1 MCFVLVFKPVKKSKQ
16 EGLRAY
22 CSYIYTVSLLI
33 RWEKRQYLF
42 GEEVNPDHIFLA
54 LLIGIRFINNTLRI
68 RLKLISSDESKPSL
82 LEGLLVMVLKLL
94 NKQFN
99 KGPFKYYVSKV
110 VGGWGQK
117 MAIFAD
123 LQRYFCWRR
132 WVGLKKRK
140 TCWRNTWM
148 VPNTICLLI
157 WILLT
162 FQNLY

>member
-1 MCFVLVFKPVKKSKQ
+1 M
-16 EGLRAY
+16 
-22 CSYIYTVSLLI
+22 
-33 RWEKRQYLF
+33 
-42 GEEVNPDHIFLA
+42 NPDHIFLA

-123 LQRYFCWRR
+123 LQRYFC
-132 WVGLKKRK
+132 
-140 TCWRNTWM
+140 
-148 VPNTICLLI
+148 
-157 WILLT
+157 
-162 FQNLY
+162 